1 MASVKNKVVCCLLL
15 LLIITNSIP
24 GFYLYHHPTIEDE
37 SNISEDSS
45 SDHSIDLRSVLWPK
59 ICFITLKK
67 NTEHQNPNNQYQ
79 QHEYN
84 KHLSKRNSRKCYP
97 FDTV

>member
-1 MASVKNKVVCCLLL
+1 MASVLNRT
-15 LLIITNSIP
+15 LLITLFLFIIINSIDT
-24 GFYLYHHPTIEDE
+24 YRLNEQINKDKL
-37 SNISEDSS
+37 NDDSTS
-45 SDHSIDLRSVLWPK
+45 YDRINLRSVLWPK

-67 NTEHQNPNNQYQ
+67 KTEHQNPNNQYQ